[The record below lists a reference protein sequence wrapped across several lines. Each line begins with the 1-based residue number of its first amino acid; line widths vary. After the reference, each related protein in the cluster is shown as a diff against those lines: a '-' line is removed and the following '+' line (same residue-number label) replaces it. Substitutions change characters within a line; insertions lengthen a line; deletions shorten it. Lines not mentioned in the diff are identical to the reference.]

1 MFIWKG
7 AFIWSLTVY
16 ERLRNLLVE
25 VYKKGGEI
33 FHFGLLKGPK
43 SYQMHFMAVRKLR
56 NRSGF
61 VIYSYLKDTVF
72 TAFKRDGKF

>member
-1 MFIWKG
+1 MFLKW

-16 ERLRNLLVE
+16 ENPRNLLVE

-43 SYQMHFMAVRKLR
+43 S
-56 NRSGF
+56 
-61 VIYSYLKDTVF
+61 
-72 TAFKRDGKF
+72 